1 MEKQE
6 QKKKW
11 KKPELTILIRSNLD
25 VPILLLEMEFVIS
38 LFTREPSMIV
48 WVILNFG
55 LMGVK

>member
-25 VPILLLEMEFVIS
+25 VPILLLETEFVI
-38 LFTREPSMIV
+38 
-48 WVILNFG
+48 
-55 LMGVK
+55 

>member
-11 KKPELTILIRSNLD
+11 KKPELTILIRSNLN
-25 VPILLLEMEFVIS
+25 VPILLLETEFVIS
-38 LFTREPSMIV
+38 LFTCEPSMIV

-55 LMGVK
+55 SMGVK